1 MAKHKIA
8 IDAGH
13 GSNTAGKR
21 TPPFPKDV
29 DINKDGRIDIRK
41 GEQFK
46 EHIANTGV
54 AALLYNELKRRGYK
68 LIRTG
73 WNDAD
78 ATDDPDEALSS
89 RQNKIKTAGCDLS
102 VSIHFNAYG
111 DGKDFNSAKGI
122 GIYVHSQY
130 PGDSKH
136 FAELV
141 LRELI
146 RGTTQV
152 NRGIHEQKLSLC
164 NTNTMK
170 TKASILCELAFM
182 TNEQEA
188 TELMA
193 NQAYWEECAK
203 EIADGIDKYC
213 GCRNNEVTDSSGVIK
228 LYHTV
233 ALGETLKKIADK
245 HNTTVAKLVKINK
258 IKNPNL
264 IYPGQKLI
272 LMEYIRYKV
281 RNGDTLHNI
290 SLQHLGDTRR
300 YKEIMDLNGLKNT
313 VIYVGQILKIPVS

>member
-13 GSNTAGKR
+13 GSSTAGKR
-21 TPPFPKDV
+21 TPPLPRDV
-29 DINKDGRIDIRK
+29 DIDKDGRIDIRK
-41 GEQFK
+41 GEQYK
-46 EHIANTGV
+46 EHTANTGV
-54 AALLYNELKRRGYK
+54 AALLYNELKQRGYK
-68 LIRTG
+68 VIRTG
-73 WNDAD
+73 WNDAN

-89 RQNKIKTAGCDLS
+89 RQGIIKAAGCDYS

-111 DGKDFNSAKGI
+111 DGKSFNSANGI

-130 PGDSKH
+130 PGDSIPL
-136 FAELV
+136 AEFV

-146 RGTTQV
+146 RGTTQE
-152 NRGIHEQKLSLC
+152 NRGIHEQKLAMC

-182 TNEQEA
+182 TNEKEA

-193 NQAYWEECAK
+193 NQAYWKECAK

-213 GCRNNEVTDSSGVIK
+213 GCKNTEETTSSGIIK

-245 HNTTVAKLVKINK
+245 HNTTVANLVKMNK

-264 IYPGQKLI
+264 IYPGQKLL

-281 RNGDTLHNI
+281 KNGDTLNNI
-290 SLQHLGDTRR
+290 SLQNLGDTRR

-313 VIYVGQILKIPVS
+313 VIYVGQILKLPVS